1 MSALE
6 QYAVAVL
13 DGKIKASRR
22 IKQQYERLIY
32 QLYNPGRW
40 HFDQSAA
47 DRHINFMER
56 FCKNPES
63 GTPLRFELFQR
74 AKFEAIFGFVDD
86 YGLRRYQE
94 VMTLEGRKNG
104 KTTEM
109 SAVEID
115 LLVNDG
121 EGSPQVY
128 NVATKRDQAML
139 GFNACLAMI
148 KRSEDLAAILKKR
161 VSDIYFAYN
170 LGIIKAL
177 ASNSN
182 GLDGLNASGVIIDE
196 LAAIKNRDLYDLM
209 KQSMSAR
216 AQPLL
221 FAITTNG
228 FIRDNIFDAQ
238 YEYACKVLDGEI
250 DDDRFLAF
258 LYELDD
264 PDEWLDESCWIK
276 ANPGLGT
283 IKSVEFLRGCVE
295 KAKADPSFRPTVLTK
310 DFNLKQTGS
319 SAWLRWEELNND
331 ATFDIPFDYCIGG
344 FDAADTT
351 DLNAAKAIMMR
362 PDDPNIYVRSMY
374 WIPETV
380 LEQVSKTGSRRER
393 DNMPYDLWVKQGL
406 MRTWQGNKVDKVCF
420 LQWFCELREQ
430 HDLYTLFIG
439 YDPWHIDDSLLAAFK
454 AEFGQNAMIPVR
466 QGIYTLSTPMKE
478 LRADLEAKRVIYGGN
493 PIDKMCLANTEV
505 KTDINGNIQP
515 VKSLDQRKRIDGT
528 IALINAYKVLKDKH
542 DEFVN
547 LN

>member
-1 MSALE
+1 
-6 QYAVAVL
+6 
-13 DGKIKASRR
+13 
-22 IKQQYERLIY
+22 
-32 QLYNPGRW
+32 
-40 HFDQSAA
+40 
-47 DRHINFMER
+47 
-56 FCKNPES
+56 
-63 GTPLRFELFQR
+63 
-74 AKFEAIFGFVDD
+74 
-86 YGLRRYQE
+86 
-94 VMTLEGRKNG
+94 
-104 KTTEM
+104 
-109 SAVEID
+109 
-115 LLVNDG
+115 
-121 EGSPQVY
+121 
-128 NVATKRDQAML
+128 
-139 GFNACLAMI
+139 
-148 KRSEDLAAILKKR
+148 
-161 VSDIYFAYN
+161 
-170 LGIIKAL
+170 
-177 ASNSN
+177 
-182 GLDGLNASGVIIDE
+182 
-196 LAAIKNRDLYDLM
+196 
-209 KQSMSAR
+209 MSAR

-228 FIRDNIFDAQ
+228 FVRDNIFDAQ

-250 DDDRFLAF
+250 DDERFLAF

-283 IKSVEFLRGCVE
+283 IKSLEFLRGCVE

-331 ATFDIPFDYCIGG
+331 ATFSIPFDYCIGG

-406 MRTWQGNKVDKVCF
+406 MRTWEGNKVDKVCF

-505 KTDINGNIQP
+505 KTDIQQRCNHFPRNRQSNESVPGVRLVCIAYRLFVDSANGQQLLQI
-515 VKSLDQRKRIDGT
+515 SLFNGWRQHM
-528 IALINAYKVLKDKH
+528 V
-542 DEFVN
+542 
-547 LN
+547 